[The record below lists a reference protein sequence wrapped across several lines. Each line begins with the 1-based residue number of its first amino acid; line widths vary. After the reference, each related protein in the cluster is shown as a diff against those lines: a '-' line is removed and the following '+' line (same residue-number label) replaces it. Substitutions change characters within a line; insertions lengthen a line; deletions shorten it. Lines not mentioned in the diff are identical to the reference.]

1 MKLKAELAG
10 QDHELILQR
19 DGASVTA
26 EVDGRHYNLELQGF
40 ENGECLLLD
49 GTRVYNCR
57 VENRAGQLETYVVH
71 VGARSYEIEITDPKR
86 LRRGQSSGAHHHGS
100 AEIIASMPG
109 KVVRVMVE
117 VGAQVEAGAG
127 IVVVEAMKMQ
137 NEMKSPKAGVVVSL
151 NMAEGATVNAGDV
164 LAVIE

>member
-10 QDHELILQR
+10 QEHELILQR

-26 EVDGRHYNLELQGF
+26 QVDGRHYSLEIQGSAT
-40 ENGECLLLD
+40 GEYLLLE
-49 GTRVYNCR
+49 GTRVHNCR
-57 VENRAGQLETYVVH
+57 VETRPNQLETYVVH
-71 VGARSYEIEITDPKR
+71 VAARSYEIQVTDPRR
-86 LRRGQSSGAHHHGS
+86 LRSAQSSGAHHHGS

-127 IVVVEAMKMQ
+127 ILVVEAMKMQ
-137 NEMKSPKAGVVVSL
+137 NEMKAPKAGRVIEL
-151 NMAEGATVNAGDV
+151 NADPGATVNVGDV

>member
-1 MKLKAELAG
+1 MRLKAELAG

-19 DGASVTA
+19 DGAGVTA
-26 EVDGRHYNLELQGF
+26 EVDGRHYHLELQGS
-40 ENGECLLLD
+40 ENGEYLLLA

-57 VENRAGQLETYVVH
+57 VENRPNQLEAYVVH
-71 VGARSYEIEITDPKR
+71 VGAHSYDIHVADPKR
-86 LRRGQSSGAHHHGS
+86 LSKSPSTGAHHHGS
-100 AEIIASMPG
+100 AEIIAAMPG
-109 KVVRVMVE
+109 KVVRVLVE

-137 NEMKSPKAGVVVSL
+137 NEMKAPKAGKVMAL
-151 NMAEGATVNAGDV
+151 NAGPGATVNAGDV